1 MIDDRQLQLDGALS
15 QIEDSILPTVTMM
28 LDTLLDAAV
37 LGRPGIDAEAYASE
51 LRILALQVDFLTQRF
66 GGVIGRSDSSGYS
79 ITSAA

>member
-1 MIDDRQLQLDGALS
+1 MIDDRQLQVDGALG

-51 LRILALQVDFLTQRF
+51 LRILALQVDFLTRRF
-66 GGVIGRSDSSGYS
+66 GGVIGGSDSSGYS